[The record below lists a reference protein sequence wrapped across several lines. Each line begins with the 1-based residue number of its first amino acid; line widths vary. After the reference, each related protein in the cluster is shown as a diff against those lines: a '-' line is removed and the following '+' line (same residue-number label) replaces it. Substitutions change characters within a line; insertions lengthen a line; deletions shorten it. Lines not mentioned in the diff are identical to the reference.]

1 MFLENLNNLSLNCFS
16 ISLKPVYFSQGNGK
30 IQDSTWVQFPI
41 QCKNFSLHI
50 SKMIILANHY
60 CSSKSGC
67 KAISTYIES
76 VTTHSSFDF
85 NK

>member
-16 ISLKPVYFSQGNGK
+16 ILSKPVYFSQGNGK

-50 SKMIILANHY
+50 SKMLILAITIVQVNLVAKPLALTL
-60 CSSKSGC
+60 SR
-67 KAISTYIES
+67 
-76 VTTHSSFDF
+76 
-85 NK
+85 